1 MPDKNIKFIFINLFD
16 ALLNNFKFVVI
27 L

>member
-1 MPDKNIKFIFINLFD
+1 MTIKNIKFIFINLVD
-16 ALLNNFKFVVI
+16 TLLNNFKFVVI

>member
-1 MPDKNIKFIFINLFD
+1 MPLKTKNLFITLD
-16 ALLNNFKFVVI
+16 GALLNNFKFVVI